1 MIDQTDELI
10 ESFLEVL
17 KLEDSDVYSS
27 KIAQMARDI
36 LAAEG
41 LTDMMRLDMTHQL
54 INRWGDVVDL

>member
-27 KIAQMARDI
+27 KIAQMAREI

-41 LTDMMRLDMTHQL
+41 LTDMMRLDMLHQL